1 MIACYNYCE
10 FVGIDNMVFMLFAI
24 SLMAVLLSVSVLKP
38 AGDSFPNTQE
48 LSCLYKQ
55 WHDFYSTATY
65 KQSLSR
71 EVSLLSQ
78 PSNITYFQSGHKWI
92 SLQIKDELL
101 HLMTTVWW

>member
-55 WHDFYSTATY
+55 
-65 KQSLSR
+65 
-71 EVSLLSQ
+71 
-78 PSNITYFQSGHKWI
+78 
-92 SLQIKDELL
+92 
-101 HLMTTVWW
+101 